1 MAAPTFLA
9 AWDRV
14 CTLPGVVRNPS
25 MNAWQRKVLAPA
37 GAPSSSSPLSREAS
51 SLVSSSL
58 VATFNPEHL
67 KTKRPAS
74 IAAAGA
80 AAAVEIPVVR
90 PFNPDGFH
98 FGKVKASE
106 VVVRFRLSLAD
117 TPPGQGGDDA
127 ITWASGRD
135 ADAEG
140 GADAPLGS
148 FPDGEHAVLVNASPL
163 FRGHGL
169 LVPYLHALHPQVV
182 SDPVRHVLPALR
194 LGRLIGGGPGGR
206 PDFRL
211 GFNSLGAFASVNH
224 FHIHTAFAAD
234 IFPSGGRFPVEGAPR
249 EEELASRDL
258 GSGERL
264 AVQTLAWHLPGFVFT
279 VSPGGSPSS
288 SPDNAALAALASASG
303 SLLAALARAGTPH
316 HFLVADAGRAVY
328 VLPRTKQRPSFGG
341 RAQIAL
347 AEVCGLAIFTDPS
360 AYGGEEGEGEREVTL
375 EEFVAELRSLALE
388 AGALEEVAR
397 LAAEAVRRV
406 YEGGRV

>member
-1 MAAPTFLA
+1 MASHDAAGTDVGTTFLA

-37 GAPSSSSPLSREAS
+37 GASSSSPLA
-51 SLVSSSL
+51 LVSSSL

-234 IFPSGGRFPVEGAPR
+234 IFPSSSSGGRFPVEGAPR

-258 GSGERL
+258 GSGVRL

-279 VSPGGSPSS
+279 VSPGGRSPS
-288 SPDNAALAALASASG
+288 SPDNAALSALASASG

-316 HFLVADAGRAVY
+316 HFLVADAGRTVY

-347 AEVCGLAIFTDPS
+347 AEVCGLAIFTDPT
-360 AYGGEEGEGEREVTL
+360 AYGGEGEVTL

-397 LAAEAVRRV
+397 LAAEAVRR
-406 YEGGRV
+406 E